1 MKRIYQI
8 IIVAVIST
16 VFLASCDLDNYD
28 GPNASIYGVVKDIKT
43 GEFIQQDVENGSKI
57 IIKEL
62 GFQNPEEQQMI
73 FKETGEYRNNL
84 VFSADYDI
92 YFNESNFVKPD
103 TLKAYKIRE
112 GENKLDF
119 NVQPYIRIT
128 NVSIT
133 KSGNEIIATF
143 TITPTVTNKVKQIGL
158 FGHIDRV
165 VGNPYALQRKTQ
177 DINAASKDV
186 PATYTLKLNTDGFKA
201 KQEYYFRVGA
211 LIDVP
216 NAKYNYAPS
225 VKLTL

>member
-186 PATYTLKLNTDGFKA
+186 SATYTLKLNTDGFKA